1 MGKSK
6 KAVERHVKPLVQHS
20 GLFWSLCKVRKETV
34 CYLTGRR
41 IMAGTLAYRPITNGK
56 MRMHRIKPNTR
67 DKARQPVA
75 SMTNSEEIGCSYEK
89 QVL

>member
-6 KAVERHVKPLVQHS
+6 KGVERHVKPLVRHF
-20 GLFWSLCKVRKETV
+20 GLCWSLCKVRKETV

-56 MRMHRIKPNTR
+56 MRMHRIKPN
-67 DKARQPVA
+67 AEAHGCAPVKPLV
-75 SMTNSEEIGCSYEK
+75 GG
-89 QVL
+89 